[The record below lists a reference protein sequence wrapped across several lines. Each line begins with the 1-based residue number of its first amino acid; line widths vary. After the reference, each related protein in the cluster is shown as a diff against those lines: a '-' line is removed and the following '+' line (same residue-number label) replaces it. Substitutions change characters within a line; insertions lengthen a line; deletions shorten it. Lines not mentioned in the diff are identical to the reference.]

1 MKNCKYC
8 GKEID
13 KTDDYCPKC
22 GKNQLEKIVN
32 NNKINKEGLGT
43 ASMVI
48 GIISLIFSF
57 LISVFIFPLA
67 LVGLILGIVNKAQNG
82 KKVSGIIL
90 NGIAM
95 IVSVLVFIALIV
107 LLVIA
112 VDDYDSEG
120 HSRHHMSE
128 IKQEEVL
135 GKWNCKSAEKVL
147 SSDYELSLEL
157 DNDKRFTMT
166 EYNNEK
172 NYIKGIYSFEEDD
185 NHTIALNPLEKYEH
199 GDLVNKWDDANI
211 TYIIKVRASKN
222 RFRAILAD
230 NENGKVYYCTK

>member
-1 MKNCKYC
+1 MKYCKYC

-13 KTDDYCPKC
+13 KTDEYCSKC
-22 GKNQLEKIVN
+22 GKSQLDQVVS

-67 LVGLILGIVNKAQNG
+67 LIGLILGIVNKAQNG
-82 KKVSGIIL
+82 KKVSGIVL

-128 IKQEEVL
+128 IEQEEIL
-135 GKWNCKSAEKVL
+135 GKWNCKNGEKVL
-147 SSDYELSLEL
+147 SSDYELTLSL
-157 DNDKRFTMT
+157 DNDKKFTIT
-166 EYNNEK
+166 EYNNDK
-172 NYIKGIYSFEEDD
+172 NYITGIYSFEENNDY
-185 NHTIALNPLEKYEH
+185 HIGLNPLEKYEN
-199 GDLVNKWDDANI
+199 GDLVKKWDDTDDNYKMKI
-211 TYIIKVRASKN
+211 TGHKN
-222 RFRAILAD
+222 RFRALLAD
-230 NENGKVYYCTK
+230 NENEKVYYCKK

>member
-1 MKNCKYC
+1 MKYCKYC
-8 GKEID
+8 GQEMD
-13 KTDDYCPKC
+13 KNDDYCPKC
-22 GKNQLEKIVN
+22 GKHQSDKEII
-32 NNKINKEGLGT
+32 NNKNNKEGLGT

-48 GIISLIFSF
+48 GIISLIFAF
-57 LISVFIFPLA
+57 LISLFIFPLA

-95 IVSVLVFIALIV
+95 IVSVLVFIASIV

-112 VDDYDSEG
+112 VDNYASDNISQ
-120 HSRHHMSE
+120 HISNE
-128 IKQEEVL
+128 IEQEEVL
-135 GKWNCKSAEKVL
+135 GEWKCKNGEKVL
-147 SSDYELSLEL
+147 SSDYELIVTL
-157 DNDKRFTMT
+157 DNDKKFTIT

-172 NYIKGIYSFEEDD
+172 NYIKGVYRFEEDD

-199 GDLVNKWDDANI
+199 GDLVNKWDDTNV
-211 TYIIKVRASKN
+211 TYKMKVRASKN

-230 NENGKVYYCTK
+230 DENERVYYCKK